1 LKSVRKSELLSNQKQ
16 GVTKMAKRIV
26 EETLS
31 KIKTLLPD
39 IDNIVVDQV
48 VMGLGYTGVRLSSGH
63 SGLCY
68 SFQAEIAQTTHHC
81 QVSDLAGTLVG
92 TPALQM
98 AEKAKSWELRESILG
113 FATLNAMSQ
122 IVIERNPDRYTI
134 LNGDLID
141 YIKLEKSDTVAL
153 VGNIKPF
160 VGPIR
165 AKAKKLY
172 ILERTPTMRG
182 EGVFPD
188 TACDQIL
195 PTANIILIT
204 GTAIVNGTIDHLLE
218 LSKNARE
225 VAIVGASASIIP
237 DVLFER
243 GASIVGCVKI
253 VDQRKMM
260 QVVSE
265 GGGTPALKS
274 AVDFIS
280 FKPKSR

>member
-1 LKSVRKSELLSNQKQ
+1 
-16 GVTKMAKRIV
+16 MAKRIV
-26 EETLS
+26 EETLD
-31 KIKTLLPD
+31 KIKTLLPN
-39 IDNIVVDQV
+39 IDDVVVDQV

-92 TPALQM
+92 TSALGM

-113 FATLNAMSQ
+113 FATLNALSQ
-122 IVIERNPDRYTI
+122 MAIERNPNNYIT
-134 LNGDLID
+134 LNGDVLD
-141 YIKLEKSDTVAL
+141 YINIQKSDIVVL

-172 ILERTPTMRG
+172 ILERMPTIRG
-182 EGVFPD
+182 EGILPD

-195 PTANIILIT
+195 PTADIILIT

-225 VAIVGASASIIP
+225 VVLVGASASIIP

-243 GASIVGCVKI
+243 GATIVGCVKI
-253 VDQRKMM
+253 VDACKMM

-280 FKPKSR
+280 FKPKNKETPK

>member
-1 LKSVRKSELLSNQKQ
+1 MK
-16 GVTKMAKRIV
+16 KRVV
-26 EETLS
+26 EETLN

-39 IDNIVVDQV
+39 IDNVVVDQV
-48 VMGLGYTGVRLSSGH
+48 VMGLGYTGVKLSSGH

-68 SFQAEIAQTTHHC
+68 TFQSDIAQTTHHC
-81 QVSDLAGTLVG
+81 QVTDLAGTLMG
-92 TPALQM
+92 MHALKM

-113 FATLNAMSQ
+113 FATLNALSQ
-122 IVIERNPDRYTI
+122 IIIERNPENYTV
-134 LNGDLID
+134 LNGDLLD
-141 YIKLEKSDTVAL
+141 YIKLKKSDVVVL
-153 VGNIKPF
+153 VGNIRPF
-160 VGPIR
+160 VEPIR

-172 ILERTPTMRG
+172 ILERTPTMRD
-182 EGVFPD
+182 ENSLPD

-195 PTANIILIT
+195 PIADVILIT

-218 LSKNARE
+218 LSTNARE

-237 DVLFER
+237 DILFER
-243 GASIVGCVKI
+243 GATIVGCVKI
-253 VDQRKMM
+253 VDSSKMM

-280 FKPKSR
+280 FKPKTKVTYK